1 MRIGIAVSLA
11 RFAFPIFPAVDGRSL
26 WRKELSISRRSAHA
40 MLRIEIGT
48 RLQAAMS
55 AMANS
60 RREQMQQYSVQ
71 KLGLLDHVVGECEQ
85 RGGNGNAQQPCLYHL
100 GFLLFG
106 AR

>member
-1 MRIGIAVSLA
+1 MAKGTEHQSPQCAC
-11 RFAFPIFPAVDGRSL
+11 
-26 WRKELSISRRSAHA
+26 HA

-60 RREQMQQYSVQ
+60 RREQMQQYSAQ
-71 KLGLLDHVVGECEQ
+71 KLGLLDHVVDECEQ
-85 RGGNGNAQQPCLYHL
+85 RGGNGNAQQPCLYRL